1 VVIFAF
7 STSNLT
13 CTLTHTTLSNNEES
27 EALSY
32 TWGVT
37 EPKDPSYLIVRNMK
51 LSRTSRSPHDVY
63 AILNMLG
70 LSGFMRS
77 VPTRETPKKRPSK
90 YR

>member
-1 VVIFAF
+1 
-7 STSNLT
+7 
-13 CTLTHTTLSNNEES
+13 LTHTTLANNEEY

-32 TWGVT
+32 TWGIP
-37 EPKDPSYLIVRNMK
+37 EPKDPSYLRVRNMK
-51 LSRTSRSPHDVY
+51 LSRTSRSPYDIY

-77 VPTRETPKKRPSK
+77 VPTRETPKRKGPSK